1 LIGRARTVFNNLIE
15 IILLSG
21 DTSWMPE
28 PKATPKPEQRRGR
41 PKLGKKT
48 VSIRLSEDV
57 LARVRRGA
65 EAGGNLSAY
74 IEQAIKERLE
84 KDNIE

>member
-1 LIGRARTVFNNLIE
+1 MAKKQEAKNKG
-15 IILLSG
+15 
-21 DTSWMPE
+21 
-28 PKATPKPEQRRGR
+28 GR

-48 VSIRLSEDV
+48 VSIRLSEDT
-57 LARVRRGA
+57 LVRLRKAA

-84 KDNIE
+84 RDGQ